1 MQKFS
6 LEQARGNFKRRLS
19 HDGAWQVH
27 RLAFAPEEV
36 PEDAQKKASNLQT
49 SMAGLLPSK
58 LWTTEFTEIIWMVKV
73 TAKGITPVRPVVICK
88 KPFVLQKE
96 HFLQLRGGQ

>member
-1 MQKFS
+1 M
-6 LEQARGNFKRRLS
+6 RGVSK
-19 HDGAWQVH
+19 
-27 RLAFAPEEV
+27 AFADLSQ
-36 PEDAQKKASNLQT
+36 DATVYMQFSCLCNSDNHLEWVRSHVLAELIQT